1 MSDPEIIQT
10 EQRNINQEGGL
21 SLTDVPNLV
30 QTLKTTAEN
39 FFSTVKAQ
47 TSNVRSRVS
56 TMIGD
61 NIPKIQGAVS
71 NLPDEFGV
79 IKTTIETVLS
89 KVSDMDGMIDVVKTG
104 LETSLKGY
112 IDTKLLSAGV
122 PTVSPD
128 GNVSGPPV
136 SGPPVSG
143 EAIGGSGEDQFIID
157 ECAKKVRSMILR
169 DLRKS
174 GYKITKKRRNKRSRA
189 RTKGDRARTK
199 RRVVRTK
206 RRR

>member
-1 MSDPEIIQT
+1 
-10 EQRNINQEGGL
+10 
-21 SLTDVPNLV
+21 
-30 QTLKTTAEN
+30 
-39 FFSTVKAQ
+39 
-47 TSNVRSRVS
+47 
-56 TMIGD
+56 
-61 NIPKIQGAVS
+61 
-71 NLPDEFGV
+71 
-79 IKTTIETVLS
+79 
-89 KVSDMDGMIDVVKTG
+89 MDGMIDVVKTG

-128 GNVSGPPV
+128 GNVSGPPPP
-136 SGPPVSG
+136 SPVSG

-189 RTKGDRARTK
+189 RTKGHRARTK
-199 RRVVRTK
+199 RRVMRTK

>member
-104 LETSLKGY
+104 LENNLKGY
-112 IDTKLLSAGV
+112 IDTRLLNAGL
-122 PTVSPD
+122 PTASPD
-128 GNVSGPPV
+128 GAVSGPP
-136 SGPPVSG
+136 PPWVSG
-143 EAIGGSGEDQFIID
+143 EAVGGSGEDQFIID

-189 RTKGDRARTK
+189 RTKGRRVRTK